1 MYVYYSAKPK
11 LNFANDYIFKMS
23 NISVGV
29 GRRLLHVFKSDPKL
43 YFDLGLK
50 TFCLFDFPLNT
61 LFKCKGTTGPVSWAA
76 SPHTAFASGVFKLR
90 LCRFSCSS
98 FLTCMEGM
106 VSCLLE
112 WLPRFPLHCSQSCL
126 ERSLHRNCKCYFPC
140 LMSDLWAHS
149 LRQRFALCNASIL
162 HHQHSAGCTHLS
174 AIYSVRVVMK

>member
-23 NISVGV
+23 NISMGV
-29 GRRLLHVFKSDPKL
+29 GRPLLQVFKRKVTLNCTKL

-61 LFKCKGTTGPVSWAA
+61 PFKCKGTTGSVFWAA

-90 LCRFSCSS
+90 LSPSSCSS
-98 FLTCMEGM
+98 FLKCAEGM

-112 WLPRFPLHCSQSCL
+112 WLPWFPLHCSQSCL
-126 ERSLHRNCKCYFPC
+126 ERSLHRT
-140 LMSDLWAHS
+140 A
-149 LRQRFALCNASIL
+149 NAISP
-162 HHQHSAGCTHLS
+162 
-174 AIYSVRVVMK
+174 V